1 MDVAIGADQEALGE
15 ERPKAEA
22 RRPLYPQ
29 GRPTNS
35 MRLVRNTGGDR
46 LADVLRRELRPGR
59 QLSVVTDKLSLPA
72 FQELRTGLGGL
83 TRVRLLL
90 PADEGALGLFGTE
103 ADRAQRNLLRQ
114 RWLAGE
120 LARWLRETVEIRRV
134 RKAIPQGVVLVSDG
148 DGAPIQ
154 GFVGSL
160 DWSTA
165 GLGLTASDPLALL
178 QATETVAEAE
188 TIQAWFERQWQALS
202 EEPASPAESLV
213 AAIVHVK
220 ADRSGQDI
228 LFALPLNL
236 GLNLC
241 VPIEQRFPPGS
252 AGQPTPSIR
261 SALAP

>member
-1 MDVAIGADQEALGE
+1 
-15 ERPKAEA
+15 
-22 RRPLYPQ
+22 
-29 GRPTNS
+29 
-35 MRLVRNTGGDR
+35 MRLVRNTGSDR

-72 FQELRTGLGGL
+72 FQELRAGLRGL

-90 PADEGALGLFGTE
+90 PAEGGTLGLFGTE
-103 ADRAQRNLLRQ
+103 ADRGQRNLLRQ
-114 RWLAGE
+114 RWLAGGM
-120 LARWLRETVEIRRV
+120 AQWLRETVEIRRV
-134 RKAIPQGVVLVSDG
+134 RSAIPQGAILVSDG
-148 DGAPIQ
+148 DGVPIQ

-165 GLGLTASDPLALL
+165 GLGLTASPPLALL

-188 TIQAWFERQWQALS
+188 MIQGWFERQWQALS
-202 EEPASPAESLV
+202 EEPDSPAESLE
-213 AAIVHVK
+213 AAIKHLK
-220 ADRSGQDI
+220 ADRSGKDI

-236 GLNLC
+236 GLDLC

-261 SALAP
+261 SALSP